1 MRPESAVGPCWSPV
15 HPSSSQLEPSYCLPL
30 CPRPMVLAYTHL
42 MVDTKQEERKGP
54 ESGGKKI
61 RRQVPSDLLTLL
73 KFPEHSKT
81 VASNEDQVFNA
92 RVCGH
97 ISQSTQKPLLRCVI
111 GKPTSCLIQPWIKSP
126 NPSTLFW
133 VPFQSKE

>member
-1 MRPESAVGPCWSPV
+1 MMWPEPAVGPFWSPV
-15 HPSSSQLEPSYCLPL
+15 HASSSQLEPSYCLPL

-54 ESGGKKI
+54 ESRKKKI

-81 VASNEDQVFNA
+81 VASNEDQVSVQCKSLWAHFTVYLKA
-92 RVCGH
+92 SPKVCDWQAH
-97 ISQSTQKPLLRCVI
+97 
-111 GKPTSCLIQPWIKSP
+111 
-126 NPSTLFW
+126 
-133 VPFQSKE
+133 